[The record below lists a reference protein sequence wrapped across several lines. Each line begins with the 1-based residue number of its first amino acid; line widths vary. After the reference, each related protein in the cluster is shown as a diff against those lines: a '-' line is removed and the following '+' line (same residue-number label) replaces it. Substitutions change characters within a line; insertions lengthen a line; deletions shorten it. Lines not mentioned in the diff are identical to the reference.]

1 MNSSIFF
8 FRLKI
13 LLSCTLFLGLP
24 IVSFGE
30 SAESSQST
38 DHNIHPIERLPE
50 SQRKQTKTQY
60 SKFQTVEWLDL
71 MPKKD
76 LNALLNPPSYIE
88 NIQEGIVEDEIL
100 NELKNLP
107 KSLTDPYQKALVS
120 TDVKKEMNGKAIKIP
135 GFIVP
140 LDFSSEKE
148 IKNFFLV
155 PYFGACIHVPPPP
168 PNQIIYVSSEKPF
181 QLKNL
186 YDPYW
191 ISGTLKTTSVTNDLA
206 IAAYSMVMKTMEIYE
221 EE

>member
-1 MNSSIFF
+1 MNPFF
-8 FRLKI
+8 FRLEI
-13 LLSCTLFLGLP
+13 LLFCTLFLGLP

-30 SAESSQST
+30 SARSDQSSE
-38 DHNIHPIERLPE
+38 HNIHPIEKLPE
-50 SQRKQTKTQY
+50 SQRKQIKTKY
-60 SKFQTVEWLDL
+60 SKFEIVEWLDL

-206 IAAYSMVMKTMEIYE
+206 IAAYSMAMKTMEIYE

>member
-24 IVSFGE
+24 IVSFCE
-30 SAESSQST
+30 SAESSRSS
-38 DHNIHPIERLPE
+38 DHDIHPIERLPE
-50 SQRKQTKTQY
+50 SQRKQIKTKY
-60 SKFQTVEWLDL
+60 SKFETVEWLDL

-140 LDFSSEKE
+140 LDFSSEKK

-191 ISGTLKTTSVTNDLA
+191 ISGTLKTTSVTNDMA

>member
-1 MNSSIFF
+1 MNPFF
-8 FRLKI
+8 FRLEI
-13 LLSCTLFLGLP
+13 LLFCTLFLGLP

-30 SAESSQST
+30 SARSDQSSE
-38 DHNIHPIERLPE
+38 HNIHPIEKLPE
-50 SQRKQTKTQY
+50 SQRKQIKTKY
-60 SKFQTVEWLDL
+60 SKFEIVEWLDL

-100 NELKNLP
+100 NELKSLP

-120 TDVKKEMNGKAIKIP
+120 TDVKKEMNGKTIKIP

-140 LDFSSEKE
+140 LDFSSKKK

-168 PNQIIYVSSEKPF
+168 PNQIIFITYNKGISVKE
-181 QLKNL
+181 LL
-186 YDPYW
+186 DPIW
-191 ISGTLKTTSVTNDLA
+191 VSGTLQTSHHENEVALS
-206 IAAYSMVMKTMEIYE
+206 AYSMQMKSYE
-221 EE
+221 PYD